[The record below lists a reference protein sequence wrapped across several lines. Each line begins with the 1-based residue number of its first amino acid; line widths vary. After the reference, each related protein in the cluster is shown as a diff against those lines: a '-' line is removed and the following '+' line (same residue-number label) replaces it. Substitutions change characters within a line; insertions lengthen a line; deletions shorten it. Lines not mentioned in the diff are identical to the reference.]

1 MLGSLR
7 RAIASALVALLA
19 LPAAAMAE
27 GMPQLNFNNPLTLDQ
42 VGWGAV
48 IFLIFFLLCWSW
60 GLPQVKRVLDQ
71 RADAIASDLDAA
83 RAVKSE
89 ADGAIRELTEATAR
103 ARAEAQA
110 AISAA
115 VDKTKRE
122 AAERAATLDAQLDAR
137 LQESEQRIAAAQSSA
152 MRALRTVATDAA
164 TALIARL
171 TASTPDPARVER
183 AVGGALAARGQG

>member
-1 MLGSLR
+1 MPRSLR
-7 RAIASALVALLA
+7 RAIPPAIVALVS

-48 IFLIFFLLCWSW
+48 IFVIFFLLCWKW
-60 GLPQVKRVLDQ
+60 GLPQVQRVLDQ
-71 RADAIASDLDAA
+71 RADAIAADLDAA

-89 ADGAIRELTEATAR
+89 ADVAMRDMTETTAR
-103 ARAEAQA
+103 ARAEAQG
-110 AISAA
+110 AINAA
-115 VDKTKRE
+115 VDKAKRE
-122 AAERAATLDAQLDAR
+122 AADRAAALDAQLDAR
-137 LQESEQRIAAAQSSA
+137 LKDSEQRIAAAQTSA

-171 TASTPDPARVER
+171 TASTPDSARVER
-183 AVGGALAARGQG
+183 AVGTALAARGQG

>member
-1 MLGSLR
+1 MLCSLR
-7 RAIASALVALLA
+7 RAVPFVAAALLS

-71 RADAIASDLDAA
+71 RADAIAADLDAA
-83 RAVKSE
+83 RSVKSE
-89 ADGAIRELTEATAR
+89 ADTAVQDVAQATGR
-103 ARAEAQA
+103 ARAEAQG
-110 AISAA
+110 AINAA
-115 VDKTKRE
+115 VDKAKRE
-122 AAERAATLDAQLDAR
+122 TAERAAVLDADLDAR
-137 LQESEQRIAAAQSSA
+137 LQESEQRIAAAQASA

-171 TASTPDPARVER
+171 TASTPDAARVER
-183 AVGGALAARGQG
+183 AVGAALAARGQG